1 MANHWVKSPQILN
14 AGEGTCQLANCVAL
28 VVAAGRGHRVGG
40 PLPKQYIELGGRAVL
55 WRTVSALAAS
65 DAIDAICVVIHPDDR
80 ALYDTA
86 LAGLSSA
93 TGAKLLS
100 PVDGGAERQD
110 SVRYGLQSLETTNP
124 EFVLIHDG
132 ARPFV
137 STKAIDGLVRALRQ
151 FCGAILALPVTDTV
165 KRSGDD
171 TDIPMIA
178 GTVDRSN
185 LWRAQTPQGFRY
197 SDILKAHRKA
207 HIAVGGP
214 ALLTD
219 DAAVA
224 EAAGIDVALIEG
236 DEGNFKITTQDD
248 LTRAERVL
256 GMTGEDSGHPRSR
269 ETEWETRV
277 GTGFDVHRFGPGS
290 SLMLCGVE
298 ISHEHGVLSHSDGDV
313 ALHALVDAILGSI
326 ADGDIGSHFPPS
338 DPEWKDVASDR
349 FLLHA
354 LERLAAQGGSLRH
367 VDLTI
372 ICEQPKVGPH
382 RAAMI
387 KRLVELTGLAPGR
400 ISVKATTTEKLGFTG
415 RGEGVAAQAVATVR
429 LPADKDNH

>member
-1 MANHWVKSPQILN
+1 M
-14 AGEGTCQLANCVAL
+14 ANCVAL

-40 PLPKQYIELGGRAVL
+40 PLPKQYIDLGGRAVL

-65 DAIDAICVVIHPDDR
+65 DAVDAICVVIHPDDR

-86 LAGLSSA
+86 LAGLSAA
-93 TGAKLLS
+93 TGAKMLP
-100 PVDGGAERQD
+100 PVDGGTERQD
-110 SVRYGLQSLETTNP
+110 SVRYGLESLKTTNP
-124 EFVLIHDG
+124 EYVLIHDG

-137 STKAIDGLVRALRQ
+137 SATAIDRLVRALRQ

-171 TDIPMIA
+171 DADAPVIT

-185 LWRAQTPQGFRY
+185 LWRAQTPQGFQFA
-197 SDILKAHRKA
+197 DILQAHRKA
-207 HIAVGGP
+207 HIAVGGAAP
-214 ALLTD
+214 LTD

-224 EAAGIDVALIEG
+224 EAAGIDVALIAG

-256 GMTGEDSGHPRSR
+256 GMTDNDGSLSGSSGAA
-269 ETEWETRV
+269 WETRV
-277 GTGFDVHRFGPGS
+277 GSGFDVHRFGPGS

-298 ISHEHGVLSHSDGDV
+298 VPHEYGVLSHSDGDV

-349 FLLHA
+349 FLLNA

-372 ICEQPKVGPH
+372 ICERPKIGPH

-387 KRLVELTGLAPGR
+387 KRLVEITGLTPGR